1 MPADGDESLKTIG
14 VIGGSGLYEMEG
26 LSDVK
31 TVSVETPWGDPS
43 SNLVTGTLGGVRM
56 VFLPRHGTGHTI
68 SPSEINFR
76 ANIYAMKSVGVE
88 RIVSVSAVGSLK
100 EEIEPGHIV
109 IPDQF
114 IDNTKRRPSTFFE
127 GGVVA
132 HVSMAEPVCS
142 VLSDYLG
149 EASLGFGGTVH
160 SGGTYI
166 CIEGPQFSTKAESHL
181 YRKWGASV
189 IGMTAMPEAKLARE
203 AEICYS
209 VIALCTDYDCWK
221 EDHSD
226 VTVSDI
232 IEIMNKNVDGAKK
245 ILASVVDI
253 IPQERGCPCVDALG
267 CSLITSPERITE
279 ETKSRLELIV
289 SKYM

>member
-1 MPADGDESLKTIG
+1 LKTIG

-31 TVSVETPWGDPS
+31 TVSMETPWGKPS
-43 SNLVTGTLGGVRM
+43 SNLLTGTLGSVQM
-56 VFLPRHGTGHTI
+56 VFLPRHGTGHTV

-76 ANIYAMKSVGVE
+76 ANVYAMKAMGVE
-88 RIVSVSAVGSLK
+88 RIISVSAVGSLK

-127 GGVVA
+127 GGIVA
-132 HVSMAEPVCS
+132 HVSMADPVCS
-142 VLSDYLG
+142 VLSGCLRK
-149 EASLGFGGTVH
+149 ASLGCGGTVH
-160 SGGTYI
+160 SEGTYV
-166 CIEGPQFSTKAESHL
+166 CIEGPQFSTRAESHL
-181 YRKWGASV
+181 YREWGADI

-209 VIALCTDYDCWK
+209 VIALCTDYDCWN
-221 EDHSD
+221 EDHDD

-232 IEIMNKNVDGAKK
+232 IEIMNKNVETAKK
-245 ILASVVDI
+245 VVAAVVDT
-253 IPQERGCPCVDALG
+253 IPEERGCPCGGALG
-267 CSLITSPERITE
+267 HSIITSSDCVTE
-279 ETKSRLELIV
+279 ETKNNRFELIV
-289 SKYM
+289 KKYM

>member
-1 MPADGDESLKTIG
+1 MKTTG

-31 TVSVETPWGDPS
+31 AVSVETPWGKPS
-43 SNLVTGTLGGVRM
+43 SSLLTGTLGGARM
-56 VFLPRHGTGHTI
+56 VFLPRHGTGHTA

-76 ANIYAMKSVGVE
+76 ANIYAMKAMGVE
-88 RIVSVSAVGSLK
+88 QIISVSAVGSLK

-127 GGVVA
+127 GGIVA
-132 HVSMAEPVCS
+132 HVSMADPVCS
-142 VLSDYLG
+142 VLSDCLR
-149 EASLGFGGTVH
+149 EASLGCGGTVH
-160 SGGTYI
+160 SGGTYV
-166 CIEGPQFSTKAESHL
+166 CIEGPQFSTRAESYL
-181 YRKWGASV
+181 YREWEADI

-209 VIALCTDYDCWK
+209 TIAFCTDYDCWK
-221 EDHSD
+221 EDHDD

-232 IEIMNKNVDGAKK
+232 IEIMNKNVETAKK
-245 ILASVVDI
+245 VVAAVVDA
-253 IPQERGCPCVDALG
+253 IPEERECPCGDSLG
-267 CSLITSPERITE
+267 QSIITSSDCVTE
-279 ETKSRLELIV
+279 ETKNRLELIV
-289 SKYM
+289 KKYM

>member
-1 MPADGDESLKTIG
+1 MKTIG

-31 TVSVETPWGDPS
+31 SVSMETPWGNPS
-43 SNLVTGTLGGVRM
+43 SSLVTGTLGGVRM

-76 ANIYAMKSVGVE
+76 ANIYAMKAMGVE
-88 RIVSVSAVGSLK
+88 RIISVSAVGSLK
-100 EEIEPGHIV
+100 EEIEPGHMV
-109 IPDQF
+109 IPNQF
-114 IDNTKRRPSTFFE
+114 IDNTKGRPSTFFE

-142 VLSDYLG
+142 LLSDYLR
-149 EASLGFGGTVH
+149 EASSGFGGTVH

-166 CIEGPQFSTKAESHL
+166 CIEGPQFSTRAESHL

-189 IGMTAMPEAKLARE
+189 IGMTAMPEARLARE

-221 EDHSD
+221 EDHND

-245 ILASVVDI
+245 ILAAVVDI
-253 IPQERGCPCVDALG
+253 IPQERECPCVDALAS
-267 CSLITSPERITE
+267 SLITSPERVTE
-279 ETKSRLELIV
+279 EAKNRLELIV
-289 SKYM
+289 NKYM

>member
-1 MPADGDESLKTIG
+1 M
-14 VIGGSGLYEMEG
+14 GGSGLYEMEG

-31 TVSVETPWGDPS
+31 TVSMETPWGDPS
-43 SNLVTGTLGGVRM
+43 SSLLTGTLGSVQM

-76 ANIYAMKSVGVE
+76 ANIYAMKAMGVE
-88 RIVSVSAVGSLK
+88 RIISVSAVGSLK

-127 GGVVA
+127 GGIVA
-132 HVSMAEPVCS
+132 HVSMADPVCS
-142 VLSDYLG
+142 VLSDCLR
-149 EASLGFGGTVH
+149 EASLGCGETVH
-160 SGGTYI
+160 SGGTYV

-181 YRKWGASV
+181 YREWGADI

-203 AEICYS
+203 AGICYS
-209 VIALCTDYDCWK
+209 VIALCTDYDCWN
-221 EDHSD
+221 EDHDD

-232 IEIMNKNVDGAKK
+232 IEIMNKNVEAAKK
-245 ILASVVDI
+245 IVAAVAGT
-253 IPQERGCPCVDALG
+253 IPDERECPCGGALG
-267 CSLITSPERITE
+267 HSIITSPDCITE
-279 ETKSRLELIV
+279 ETKNRFGIIYLTNLRQ
-289 SKYM
+289 K

>member
-1 MPADGDESLKTIG
+1 MKTIG
-14 VIGGSGLYEMEG
+14 VMGGSGLYEMEG

-31 TVSVETPWGDPS
+31 SVSLETPWGSPS
-43 SNLVTGTLGGVRM
+43 SSLVTGTLGGVRM

-68 SPSEINFR
+68 SPPQINFR
-76 ANIYAMKSVGVE
+76 ANIYAMKAMGVE
-88 RIVSVSAVGSLK
+88 WIISVSAVGSLK
-100 EEIEPGHIV
+100 EEIEPGHIA

-127 GGVVA
+127 DDLVA
-132 HVSMAEPVCS
+132 HVSMADPVCS
-142 VLSDYLG
+142 VLSDCLK

-166 CIEGPQFSTKAESHL
+166 CIEGPQFSTRAESHL

-189 IGMTAMPEAKLARE
+189 IGMTAMPEARLARE

-221 EDHSD
+221 EDHDD

-232 IEIMNKNVDGAKK
+232 IEIMNKNVDAAKE
-245 ILASVVDI
+245 ILTAVVEI
-253 IPQERGCPCVDALG
+253 IPQERECPCADALG
-267 CSLITSPERITE
+267 SSIITSPERVTE
-279 ETKSRLELIV
+279 ETKNRLGLIV
-289 SKYM
+289 KKYM

>member
-1 MPADGDESLKTIG
+1 MRSIG

-31 TVSVETPWGDPS
+31 SVSMDTPWGSPS
-43 SNLVTGTLGGVRM
+43 SSLVTGTLGGTRM

-76 ANIYAMKSVGVE
+76 ANIYAMKAMGVE
-88 RIVSVSAVGSLK
+88 WVISVSAVGSLK

-114 IDNTKRRPSTFFE
+114 IDNTKGRPSTFFE
-127 GGVVA
+127 GGLVA
-132 HVSMAEPVCS
+132 HVSMADPVCS
-142 VLSDYLG
+142 VLSDCLR
-149 EASLGFGGTVH
+149 EASLGCGGTVH

-166 CIEGPQFSTKAESHL
+166 CIEGPQFSTRAESHI
-181 YRKWGASV
+181 YRKWGAGV

-221 EDHSD
+221 EDHDD
-226 VTVSDI
+226 VKVSDI
-232 IEIMNKNVDGAKK
+232 IEIMNKNVDAAKK
-245 ILASVVDI
+245 ILAAVVDS
-253 IPQERGCPCVDALG
+253 IPEKRECPCADALG
-267 CSLITSPERITE
+267 YSIITSPEHVTE
-279 ETKSRLELIV
+279 ETKNRLELV
-289 SKYM
+289 VKKYM

>member
-1 MPADGDESLKTIG
+1 MRSIG

-31 TVSVETPWGDPS
+31 SVSMDTPWGSPS
-43 SNLVTGTLGGVRM
+43 SSLVTGTLGGTRM

-76 ANIYAMKSVGVE
+76 ANIYAMKAMGVE
-88 RIVSVSAVGSLK
+88 WVISVSAVGSLK
-100 EEIEPGHIV
+100 EEIEPGHVI

-114 IDNTKRRPSTFFE
+114 IDNTKGRPSTFFE
-127 GGVVA
+127 GGLVA
-132 HVSMAEPVCS
+132 HVSMADPVCS
-142 VLSDYLG
+142 VLSDCLR
-149 EASLGFGGTVH
+149 EASLGCGGTVH

-166 CIEGPQFSTKAESHL
+166 CIEGPQFSTRAESHI
-181 YRKWGASV
+181 YRKWGAGV

-221 EDHSD
+221 EDHDD
-226 VTVSDI
+226 VKVSDI
-232 IEIMNKNVDGAKK
+232 VEIMNKNVDAAKK
-245 ILASVVDI
+245 ILAAVVDS
-253 IPQERGCPCVDALG
+253 IPEKRECPCAGALG
-267 CSLITSPERITE
+267 CSIITSPEHVTE
-279 ETKSRLELIV
+279 ETKNRLELV
-289 SKYM
+289 VKKYM

>member
-1 MPADGDESLKTIG
+1 M
-14 VIGGSGLYEMEG
+14 GGSGLYEMEG

-31 TVSVETPWGDPS
+31 SVSMETPWGAPS
-43 SNLVTGTLGGVRM
+43 SSLVTGTLRGVRM

-76 ANIYAMKSVGVE
+76 ANIYAMKAMGVE
-88 RIVSVSAVGSLK
+88 RIISLSAVGSLK

-114 IDNTKRRPSTFFE
+114 IDNTKRRLSTFFE

-142 VLSDYLG
+142 VLSDCLREG
-149 EASLGFGGTVH
+149 SFGFGGTVH
-160 SGGTYI
+160 SGGTYV
-166 CIEGPQFSTKAESHL
+166 CIEGPQFSTRAESHL
-181 YRKWGASV
+181 CRKWGASV
-189 IGMTAMPEAKLARE
+189 IGMTAMPEARLARE

-221 EDHSD
+221 EDHDD

-232 IEIMNKNVDGAKK
+232 IEIMNKNVDAAKK
-245 ILASVVDI
+245 TLAAVVDI
-253 IPQERGCPCVDALG
+253 IPEERDCPCAGALG
-267 CSLITSPERITE
+267 CSLITSPERVTE
-279 ETKSRLELIV
+279 ETKNRLGVIV
-289 SKYM
+289 KKYM

>member
-1 MPADGDESLKTIG
+1 MKTIG
-14 VIGGSGLYEMEG
+14 VIGGSGLYEMDG
-26 LSDVK
+26 LLDVK
-31 TVSVETPWGDPS
+31 SVSMETPWGSPS
-43 SNLVTGTLGGVRM
+43 SSLVTGTLGGVRM

-76 ANIYAMKSVGVE
+76 ANIYAMKAMGVE
-88 RIVSVSAVGSLK
+88 WIISVSAVGSLK
-100 EEIEPGHIV
+100 EEIEPGHII

-114 IDNTKRRPSTFFE
+114 VDNTKRRPSTFFE

-142 VLSDYLG
+142 VLSDCLR
-149 EASLGFGGTVH
+149 ETSLGFGETVH
-160 SGGTYI
+160 SGGTYV

-189 IGMTAMPEAKLARE
+189 IGMTAMPEARLARE

-209 VIALCTDYDCWK
+209 MIALSTDYDCWK
-221 EDHSD
+221 EDHDD

-232 IEIMNKNVDGAKK
+232 IEIMNKNVGAAKK
-245 ILASVVDI
+245 ILAAVVDI
-253 IPQERGCPCVDALG
+253 IPEERACLCISALG
-267 CSLITSPERITE
+267 CSLITSPECITE
-279 ETKSRLELIV
+279 ETKNRLRLIV
-289 SKYM
+289 KKYM

>member
-1 MPADGDESLKTIG
+1 M
-14 VIGGSGLYEMEG
+14 GGSGLYEMEG

-31 TVSVETPWGDPS
+31 SVSVETPWGAPS
-43 SNLVTGTLGGVRM
+43 SSLVTGTLRGVRM

-76 ANIYAMKSVGVE
+76 ANIYAMKAMGVE
-88 RIVSVSAVGSLK
+88 RIISLSAVGSLK

-109 IPDQF
+109 IPDQL

-127 GGVVA
+127 DDMVA
-132 HVSMAEPVCS
+132 HVSMAEPMCS
-142 VLSDYLG
+142 VLSDCLKEG
-149 EASLGFGGTVH
+149 LLGFSGTVH
-160 SGGTYI
+160 SGGTYV
-166 CIEGPQFSTKAESHL
+166 CIEGPQFSTRAESHL
-181 YRKWGASV
+181 YRGWGASL

-221 EDHSD
+221 EDHDD

-232 IEIMNKNVDGAKK
+232 IEIMNKNVDAAKK
-245 ILASVVDI
+245 ALAAVVDI
-253 IPQERGCPCVDALG
+253 IPEERECPCANALG
-267 CSLITSPERITE
+267 CSLITSPERVTQ
-279 ETKSRLELIV
+279 ETKNRLELIV
-289 SKYM
+289 KKYM